1 MKIVIAGCGKIG
13 TTVIE
18 SLLAEGHN
26 VIAVDDSNLVL
37 QDVTNMYDVMCVCG
51 NAADYNTL
59 TEAGTQKADMF
70 VAVTGSDEL
79 NMLSCLIAKRL
90 GAKYTVA
97 RIRNPEYNGQGF
109 VFIKDQIDL
118 SLAINP
124 ELYAARE
131 LFNILKLPSALN
143 IETFA
148 RGNFEMVEIRLKEKS
163 PIDGMSLI
171 DVRKKYPGKY
181 LVCVVQ
187 RGEEVFIP
195 DGQFV
200 LKSGDKIG
208 LTATP
213 TEIQKLLKK
222 LGILQKQARNVMILG
237 ASRTAFY
244 LSKMLLKSGNEVK
257 IIDIDREKC
266 VQICDT
272 LPGAVVIAGDGAEQE
287 LLLEEGIKSMDAFV
301 SLTGMDEENILV
313 SLFANSQG
321 VPKVISKVN
330 RKELS
335 AMAEKLGLECIISP
349 KRIISDVVLSYA
361 RALQNTVGSQV
372 ETLYKLMDGKVE
384 ALEFIVKDDFQ
395 HAGVAIKDMR
405 FKPNILIAGIVT
417 GRRAVI
423 PSGDDTFK
431 VGDRVIV
438 IAADQHPDDLT
449 DIIDQ

>member
-18 SLLAEGHN
+18 SLVNEGHD
-26 VIAVDDSNLVL
+26 VVAVDDNNNVV

-51 NAADYNTL
+51 NGAGYDTL
-59 TEAGTQKADMF
+59 AEAGTHNADIF

-79 NMLSCLIAKRL
+79 NMLSCLIAKRM
-90 GAKYTVA
+90 GAKYTIA

-109 VFIKDQIDL
+109 MFIKDQLDL

-124 ELYAARE
+124 ELHAAKE
-131 LFNILKLPSALN
+131 LFNILRLPSALN

-148 RGNFEMVEIRLKEKS
+148 RGNFEMVELRLKEGT
-163 PIDGMSLI
+163 PLDGMSLI
-171 DVRKKYPGKY
+171 DIRKKFPGKY

-195 DGQFV
+195 DGHFV

-208 LTATP
+208 LTAAP

-257 IIDIDREKC
+257 LIDIDRQKC
-266 VQICDT
+266 VEMCNA
-272 LPGAVVIAGDGAEQE
+272 LPGAVIIAGDGAEQE

-301 SLTGMDEENILV
+301 SLTGMDEENILI
-313 SLFANSQG
+313 SLFAASQG

-335 AMAEKLGLECIISP
+335 GMADKLGLECIISP
-349 KRIISDVVLSYA
+349 KRIISDVVLRYA
-361 RALQNTVGSQV
+361 RALQNSEGSQV
-372 ETLYKLMDGKVE
+372 ETLYKLMDGKIE
-384 ALEFIVKDDFQ
+384 ALEFIVKDDFKL
-395 HAGVAIKDMR
+395 AGLTIKEMK

-417 GRRAVI
+417 GRKAVI
-423 PSGDDTFK
+423 PSGDDSFK